1 MTTEKGAG
9 GERTRVAYPA
19 REIEERWQAYWNQHG
34 TFRTSPDPK
43 RKFYVLV
50 MFFYPSGD
58 VHMGHCRNYVIG
70 DVLCRFRK
78 MQGYDVLHPFGWD
91 AFGLPAENA
100 AIAHGNHPSYWTFES
115 IKTARQSLKL
125 LGIGYDWDREVTT
138 CLPEYYRWNQWL
150 FVKFYERGLAYRKEA
165 SVNWCPQCQTVLA
178 NEQLNDG
185 LCYRCG
191 ATVAK
196 RQLTQWF
203 FRITEYAQQLLDGID
218 TLDRWPENVRTMQRH
233 WIGRSEG
240 VEVDFTLA
248 PVEHPQITQITQ
260 IAPNR
265 STGVE
270 NPQITQITGEG
281 SAAGAGEKIQVFTT
295 RPDTLYGVT
304 FMALAPDAVLAA
316 TISQGLPQ
324 EAAVREFCRRVAMR
338 PEIERVAATADKEGI
353 FTGRYAVNPLTGDRV
368 PIYIA
373 DFVLASYGTGMV
385 MAVPGHDQRDFEFAR
400 KYEIPIKVVIRPEP
414 LNPRTLEPSSMTE
427 AYTDVGTMVKSGQFD
442 GTKSDEGIDK
452 VTAHLEKQG
461 IGRRMVNYRLKDWLV
476 SRQRYWGT
484 PIPMIHC
491 PKDGV
496 VPVPEE
502 QLPVLL
508 PEDVKDYKPKGKS
521 VLEGVESFI
530 NTTCPKC
537 GGPARR
543 DPDTMDTFVDSSWY
557 HLRYTDAHNDKL
569 PFRQAEADKWL
580 PVDEYVG
587 GIEHATGHLIFF
599 RFFTRALHDM
609 GMVDVQEPCRTLHTQ
624 GMVSLNGK
632 TMSSSKRIGVWVGEF
647 VGEAGADVARLAVL
661 FAAPPEKG
669 MDWNDDLVTGVTRFL
684 NRVWRLYEDNSDA
697 VRFEKPDTG
706 KLSPAERSLYIRLNQ
721 THAKVIADSE
731 AFQFNTAIAA
741 QMEFLNDLSGF
752 ADRQSAVFGFALG
765 RLIYLL
771 APFAPHVAEEL
782 WHQARPDAGSLF
794 AERFPDVDAKFLVF
808 DEMVIPV
815 QVDGKLRGRVTV
827 PRAAGEEEVK
837 AAALAAPDIMALL
850 SGRRV
855 AKVIYVKDRLVN
867 VVLAKME

>member
-1 MTTEKGAG
+1 MTNEKAAG
-9 GERTRVAYPA
+9 GERMRVAYPA
-19 REIEERWQAYWNQHG
+19 REIEQRWQSYWNQHG
-34 TFRTSPDPK
+34 TFRTSPDPQ

-115 IKTARQSLKL
+115 IKTARQSLNL

-150 FVKFYERGLAYRKEA
+150 FIKFYERGLAYRKEA

-178 NEQLNDG
+178 NEQVSDG
-185 LCYRCG
+185 LCYRCN
-191 ATVAK
+191 ATVVK

-248 PVEHPQITQITQ
+248 PVENPQTTQMALNRSTGAEHPQITQITQ
-260 IAPNR
+260 IGP
-265 STGVE
+265 
-270 NPQITQITGEG
+270 
-281 SAAGAGEKIQVFTT
+281 GEKIPVFTT

-304 FMALAPDAVLAA
+304 FMALAPDAALAA

-324 EAAVREFCRRVAMR
+324 EAAVRDFCRRVVMR

-400 KYEIPIKVVIRPEP
+400 KYDVPIKVVIESPKSEARSPNE
-414 LNPRTLEPSSMTE
+414 LTE
-427 AYTDVGTMVKSGQFD
+427 AYTDVGMMVNSGPFD
-442 GTKSDEGIDK
+442 GTRSDEGIEK
-452 VTAHLEKQG
+452 VTAYLEKQG
-461 IGRRMVNYRLKDWLV
+461 IGRPMVHYRLKDWLV

-491 PKDGV
+491 PKCGV

-508 PEDVKDYKPKGKS
+508 PEDVKDYKPRGKS

-557 HLRYTDAHNDKL
+557 HLRYTDARNDRL
-569 PFRQAEADKWL
+569 PFAKREADKWL
-580 PVDEYVG
+580 PIDEYIG
-587 GIEHATGHLIFF
+587 GIEHACGHLIFF

-647 VGEAGADVARLAVL
+647 VGDAGADVARLAVL

-684 NRVWRLYEDNSDA
+684 NRVWRLYEENPDA
-697 VRFEKPDTG
+697 IRFEKPDTG
-706 KLSPAERSLYIRLNQ
+706 SLSPAERSLYIRLNQ

-752 ADRQSAVFGFALG
+752 ADRRSAVYGIALG

-771 APFAPHVAEEL
+771 APFAPHLAEEL
-782 WHQARPDAGSLF
+782 WHEARPDAGSLF
-794 AERFPDVDAKFLVF
+794 GERFPDVDAKFLVF

-827 PRAAGEEEVK
+827 PRTAGEEEVK
-837 AAALAAPDIMALL
+837 AAALAATDVAALL

-867 VVLAKME
+867 VVLAKTE

>member
-1 MTTEKGAG
+1 
-9 GERTRVAYPA
+9 V
-19 REIEERWQAYWNQHG
+19 
-34 TFRTSPDPK
+34 
-43 RKFYVLV
+43 
-50 MFFYPSGD
+50 
-58 VHMGHCRNYVIG
+58 
-70 DVLCRFRK
+70 
-78 MQGYDVLHPFGWD
+78 
-91 AFGLPAENA
+91 
-100 AIAHGNHPSYWTFES
+100 
-115 IKTARQSLKL
+115 
-125 LGIGYDWDREVTT
+125 
-138 CLPEYYRWNQWL
+138 
-150 FVKFYERGLAYRKEA
+150 
-165 SVNWCPQCQTVLA
+165 
-178 NEQLNDG
+178 
-185 LCYRCG
+185 
-191 ATVAK
+191 
-196 RQLTQWF
+196 
-203 FRITEYAQQLLDGID
+203 
-218 TLDRWPENVRTMQRH
+218 
-233 WIGRSEG
+233 
-240 VEVDFTLA
+240 
-248 PVEHPQITQITQ
+248 
-260 IAPNR
+260 
-265 STGVE
+265 
-270 NPQITQITGEG
+270 
-281 SAAGAGEKIQVFTT
+281 
-295 RPDTLYGVT
+295 
-304 FMALAPDAVLAA
+304 
-316 TISQGLPQ
+316 
-324 EAAVREFCRRVAMR
+324 R

-400 KYEIPIKVVIRPEP
+400 KYDVPIKVVIESPKSEARSPNE
-414 LNPRTLEPSSMTE
+414 LTE
-427 AYTDVGTMVKSGQFD
+427 AYTDVGMMVNSGPFD
-442 GTKSDEGIDK
+442 GTRSDEGIEK
-452 VTAHLEKQG
+452 VTAYLEKQG
-461 IGRRMVNYRLKDWLV
+461 IGRPMVHYRLKDWLV

-491 PKDGV
+491 PKCGV

-508 PEDVKDYKPKGKS
+508 PEDVKDYKPRGKS

-557 HLRYTDAHNDKL
+557 HLRYTDARNDRL
-569 PFRQAEADKWL
+569 PFAKREADKWL
-580 PVDEYVG
+580 PIDEYIG
-587 GIEHATGHLIFF
+587 GIEHACGHLIFF

-647 VGEAGADVARLAVL
+647 VGDAGADVARLAVL

-684 NRVWRLYEDNSDA
+684 NRVWRLYEENPDA
-697 VRFEKPDTG
+697 IRFEKPDTG
-706 KLSPAERSLYIRLNQ
+706 SLSPAERSLYIRLNQ

-752 ADRQSAVFGFALG
+752 ADRRSAVYGIALG

-771 APFAPHVAEEL
+771 APFAPHLAEEL
-782 WHQARPDAGSLF
+782 WHEARPDAGSLF
-794 AERFPDVDAKFLVF
+794 GERFPDVDAKFLVF

-827 PRAAGEEEVK
+827 PRTAGEEEVK
-837 AAALAAPDIMALL
+837 AAALAATDVAALL

-867 VVLAKME
+867 VVLAKTE